1 MSKILENI
9 KSRGANAVTIAIIM
23 VPTVLLLTGLVIDG
37 GTLFVKKAQLQSM
50 ADNATAAGISITGD
64 EIVDIIEAMA
74 AADTEFEMPENIV
87 DALSDEDRAVLAAS
101 TGPAAKAEEYID
113 LNNFGNLTLSVR
125 NVIFP
130 YDYTVGNDTLA
141 IRVEL
146 ETVHDLYFGQIMN
159 ISEETVTAESMSSIS
174 ID

>member
-1 MSKILENI
+1 MSTVPKNI
-9 KSRGANAVTIAIIM
+9 KSRRANAVTLAIIM
-23 VPTVLLLTGLVIDG
+23 IPTVLILTGLVVDG
-37 GTLFVKKAQLQSM
+37 GMLFVKKAQLQSM

-64 EIVDIIEAMA
+64 EIVDMVEAMA
-74 AADTEFEMPENIV
+74 AEDPEFEIPENIV

-101 TGPAAKAEEYID
+101 TGPAAKAEEYVD

-130 YDYTVGNDTLA
+130 YDYTGGDDT
-141 IRVEL
+141 ISIKIEL
-146 ETVHDLYFGQIMN
+146 ETVHNMYFGSMLGI
-159 ISEETVTAESMSSIS
+159 ETETVSSESMSLIN

>member
-9 KSRGANAVTIAIIM
+9 RKKSANAVTLTIIM

-37 GTLFVKKAQLQSM
+37 GMLFVKKAQLQSM

-64 EIVDIIEAMA
+64 EIVDIVEAMA
-74 AADTEFEMPENIV
+74 AEDPDFEMPENIV

-101 TGPAAKAEEYID
+101 TGPKATADDYID
-113 LNNFGNLTLSVR
+113 LNNFGNLTLPVR
-125 NVIFP
+125 HVIFP
-130 YDYTVGNDTLA
+130 YNYTVGDDTLSV
-141 IRVEL
+141 RVEL

-159 ISEETVTAESMSSIS
+159 IPTETVTAESMSSIS

>member
-1 MSKILENI
+1 MLNTLRNI
-9 KSRGANAVTIAIIM
+9 MGKNANAVTIAIIM

-64 EIVDIIEAMA
+64 EIVDIVEAMV
-74 AADTEFEMPENIV
+74 AADPEFEMPENIV

-101 TGPAAKAEEYID
+101 IGPAAKAEEYIV

-130 YDYTVGNDTLA
+130 YDYTVGNDTLS

-159 ISEETVTAESMSSIS
+159 ISSETVTAESMSSIS

>member
-9 KSRGANAVTIAIIM
+9 RNKSANAVTLTIIM
-23 VPTVLLLTGLVIDG
+23 VPTVLILTGLVIDG

-64 EIVDIIEAMA
+64 EIVDIVEAMA
-74 AADTEFEMPENIV
+74 AADPEFEIPENIV
-87 DALSDEDRAVLAAS
+87 DALEDEDRVVLALS

-130 YDYTVGNDTLA
+130 YDYTVGDDTLS

-159 ISEETVTAESMSSIS
+159 ISSETVTAESMSSIS